1 MKEIKHLIDLLK
13 QEEKVYSEMLL
24 LSEKKTKC
32 ISNENIDEIN
42 EIAKQEER
50 LIKEARLLEYQRED
64 EITKIEKLFNIE
76 KLDDLSSL
84 LKHIEDK
91 KLESELIETQVN
103 FTNTLSE
110 LKNVNSLNNTLI
122 QDALEYITL
131 SLNLMTQATAEG
143 TYGKTAKE
151 AEPQAPQKSMFD
163 FKG

>member
-13 QEEKVYSEMLL
+13 QEEKIYREMLL
-24 LSEKKTKC
+24 LSERKTKC
-32 ISNENIDEIN
+32 ISDENIDEIN

-91 KLESELIETQVN
+91 KIESELIETQVN

-151 AEPQAPQKSMFD
+151 AESQAPQKSMFD